1 MLYGICNLSIVPL
14 RLEATDASEMVN
26 QVLFGESFEV
36 LEKEKKWSK
45 IRLQHD
51 GYEGYID
58 NKQYEEISETLFIK
72 IIFADYEQ
80 GFTVIEMIG
89 EWNDCIEND
98 IMNLK
103 LEVIELL
110 MGEGID
116 KFIVIG
122 ENVLNFHSSDDLYYE
137 EWFDELEDGWIVF
150 LNFHQHVL
158 EEFEDA
164 NIDNYVLIGEDFEM
178 DNWRTYKPIQL
189 FNKIKAKVD
198 NRFDLPLLD

>member
-1 MLYGICNLSIVPL
+1 MHAIEPYYNWRNLYV
-14 RLEATDASEMVN
+14 ASEDYKSPFFEREYSEFEFTNKVYN
-26 QVLFGESFEV
+26 FLLHPQWDDFG
-36 LEKEKKWSK
+36 
-45 IRLQHD
+45 
-51 GYEGYID
+51 
-58 NKQYEEISETLFIK
+58 SETLFIK
-72 IIFADYEQ
+72 IIFADYDQ
-80 GFTVIEMIG
+80 GVAIIEMIG

-103 LEVIELL
+103 LEVLELL

-116 KFIVIG
+116 KFIMIG

-137 EWFDELEDGWIVF
+137 EWLDELEDGWIVF

-164 NIDNYVLIGEDFEM
+164 NIDNYVLLGQDFEM
-178 DNWRTYKPIQL
+178 DNWRTYKPTQL
-189 FNKIKAKVD
+189 FDKIKAKVE

>member
-1 MLYGICNLSIVPL
+1 MHAIEPHYHWRNLYV
-14 RLEATDASEMVN
+14 ASEDFRSPFFEREYSEFEFTNKVYN
-26 QVLFGESFEV
+26 FLLHPQWDDFG
-36 LEKEKKWSK
+36 
-45 IRLQHD
+45 
-51 GYEGYID
+51 
-58 NKQYEEISETLFIK
+58 SETLFIK

-198 NRFDLPLLD
+198 NRFHLPLLD

>member
-1 MLYGICNLSIVPL
+1 
-14 RLEATDASEMVN
+14 
-26 QVLFGESFEV
+26 
-36 LEKEKKWSK
+36 
-45 IRLQHD
+45 
-51 GYEGYID
+51 
-58 NKQYEEISETLFIK
+58 
-72 IIFADYEQ
+72 
-80 GFTVIEMIG
+80 MIG

>member
-1 MLYGICNLSIVPL
+1 MHIIEPHYQW
-14 RLEATDASEMVN
+14 RLEYISSEDKNSPFYGQEYSEFEFTNKVYN
-26 QVLFGESFEV
+26 FLLHPQWDDFG
-36 LEKEKKWSK
+36 
-45 IRLQHD
+45 
-51 GYEGYID
+51 
-58 NKQYEEISETLFIK
+58 SETLFIK